1 MRVKNHARM
10 IITSLDSIQPTN
22 FLGDSERYAVK
33 EAARRL
39 LHRLETPFEQG
50 WRLSFETPVL
60 IAGIQTALDLGIWK
74 KWTET
79 DKANPGADV
88 NLEQVLKWANKEV
101 EPNLLRKFV
110 SCCKSEDRVG

>member
-1 MRVKNHARM
+1 MRIPNYSQD
-10 IITSLDSIQPTN
+10 IIKSLEVIQPARFET
-22 FLGDSERYAVK
+22 DAERFEVK

-39 LHRLETPFEQG
+39 LNRLETPFEQG

-74 KWTET
+74 KWTEA
-79 DKANPGADV
+79 DKKKPGAAV
-88 NLEQVLKWANKEV
+88 NLDQVLEWANTEV

-110 SCCKSEDRVG
+110 DSWA